1 MGSLSSLTDAW
12 SFLVA
17 DASVVIN
24 LNASGCAEKVLE
36 ALQRGVKVVDVVPG
50 ELEEGRHRQRQD
62 AVLLEKLA
70 VSGHVEIVSLDDDS
84 ERCFE
89 QLVVGP
95 AQMTLDDGEAATI
108 AYAVAQGGIALIDEV
123 KANRICAELFP
134 DLRVACSVDV
144 FAHEAVQNALGK
156 RCLADAVFN
165 ALFEGRMRVFPHH
178 VDWVVSLIGANRA
191 GLCASL
197 PRHVRVPR
205 RRALGQS
212 TGNS

>member
-1 MGSLSSLTDAW
+1 MESLSSLTDAR

-36 ALQRGVKVVDVVPG
+36 ALARRVTAVDVVSG
-50 ELEEGRHRQRQD
+50 ELEQGRHRQRQD
-62 AVLLEKLA
+62 ASLLEKL
-70 VSGHVEIVSLDDDS
+70 VSSGHVEIVSLDEAG
-84 ERCFE
+84 ERYFE
-89 QLVVGP
+89 QLVIGP

-108 AYAVAQGGIALIDEV
+108 AYAVAHGGAAVIDEV

-134 DLRVACSVDV
+134 ALRMACSVDV
-144 FAHEAVQNALGK
+144 FAHQSVQKALG
-156 RCLADAVFN
+156 RDCLADAIFN
-165 ALFEGRMRVFPHH
+165 ALSQGRMRVLPRH

-191 GLCASL
+191 ALCPSL

-205 RRALGQS
+205 RRALGR
-212 TGNS
+212 